1 MATGGTAVSESTAKA
16 AQLRFVNVGCNVMQG
31 GVCVATAVSKT
42 LAKRIAHALNIVKP
56 TKEGV

>member
-1 MATGGTAVSESTAKA
+1 MSESTAKA
-16 AQLRFVNVGCNVMQG
+16 AQLQFVNIGCNIMQG

-42 LAKRIAHALNIVKP
+42 LAKRIARALNTVKP

>member
-1 MATGGTAVSESTAKA
+1 MSESTAKA